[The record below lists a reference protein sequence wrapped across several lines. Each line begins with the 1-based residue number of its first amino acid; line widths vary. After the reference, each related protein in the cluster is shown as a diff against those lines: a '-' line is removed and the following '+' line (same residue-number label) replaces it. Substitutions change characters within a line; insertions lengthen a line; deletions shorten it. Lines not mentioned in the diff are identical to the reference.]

1 MLNSI
6 GGARTRTFFKLTDG
20 AVIMAFV
27 SETFFGL
34 KIASNWSGR
43 STKKIAVH
51 CYHNGGS
58 VREVCHLRYGVFPTA
73 RTYILEIVKLLL
85 EKNKYF

>member
-27 SETFFGL
+27 SETFYGL

-43 STKKIAVH
+43 STKKIAVNVKFSSKTDCSH
-51 CYHNGGS
+51 YGGS
-58 VREVCHLRYGVFPTA
+58 GREICHLP
-73 RTYILEIVKLLL
+73 
-85 EKNKYF
+85 